1 MFFRFNELG
10 FVKIL
15 QDSKVFGISRLLK
28 FSETGA
34 GEYSQKQSQNGHK
47 TVKRAKTALALGSNM
62 GDSQAILEAAI
73 ATLAQTPGIFLE
85 AKSNW
90 YKTKAVGPPQ
100 PDYLNGCV
108 TLQVEMLPQELLENL
123 LKIERQF
130 GRVRQERW
138 GPRTLDLDLLL
149 YDDLIV
155 DTPNL
160 QIPHPGMRDRAFVL
174 VPLAE
179 IAPDW
184 VEPVSGRVI
193 KELLKEVDCS
203 DVHLLMGN

>member
-1 MFFRFNELG
+1 MAA
-10 FVKIL
+10 
-15 QDSKVFGISRLLK
+15 
-28 FSETGA
+28 A
-34 GEYSQKQSQNGHK
+34 GYAAIKPRRSA
-47 TVKRAKTALALGSNM
+47 VALGSNI
-62 GDSQAILEAAI
+62 GDSQIILEAAI
-73 ATLAQTPGIFLE
+73 KSLAQTPGILLE
-85 AKSNW
+85 AKSRW

-108 TLQVEMLPQELLENL
+108 TLQVEMLPQQLLEIL
-123 LKIERQF
+123 LGIEQQF

-149 YDDLIV
+149 FDDFIV

-160 QIPHPGMRDRAFVL
+160 QIPHPRMRDRAFVL

-184 VEPVSGRVI
+184 IEPVSGCVI

-203 DVHLLMGN
+203 DVHLSMGN